1 VGDIFGPGVEHDFQS
16 GALAF
21 DSSKTMGVMPEPST
35 IALLGTGLLGAQKQC
50 LTTKEIYAPY
60 IAWFA
65 TGFVV
70 GIGRKLIWRVLVGYY
85 KLIADPL
92 TDEEKEDLQR

>member
-1 VGDIFGPGVEHDFQS
+1 MS
-16 GALAF
+16 GYTL
-21 DSSKTMGVMPEPST
+21 
-35 IALLGTGLLGAQKQC
+35 KQC

-85 KLIADPL
+85 KLIAAPL